1 MKCKGYL
8 REWMVECERLNH
20 GEHWNRELLTK
31 TNKQTKQRII
41 QWTGEQSEERKRL
54 TGEPFL
60 GIRSGPYL
68 WTISH
73 P

>member
-1 MKCKGYL
+1 
-8 REWMVECERLNH
+8 MVNTGIESFSQ
-20 GEHWNRELLTK
+20 

-41 QWTGEQSEERKRL
+41 QWTGEQSEECKRL
-54 TGEPFL
+54 TGEPFP

-68 WTISH
+68 WIISH